1 MEHSGEHTRQ
11 VHPAVDEF
19 INHIISLK
27 GKDSHT
33 AKAYLNDLTDFFNF
47 LQLDTY
53 EKQDR
58 RGKWVIRTGGYHLGT
73 VGLKDIKSVYVRSW
87 ISALKSEEGYTSKSI
102 NRKISSLKS
111 FFKYFLRQG
120 MITKIP
126 MDRVVSLKLE
136 ERLPVYLEEK
146 STENLLS
153 NLSLIGDH
161 LHHGRAA
168 DKAPEILV
176 AEESKE
182 LEWRRRTEELVVI
195 ILYLT
200 GIRRSELIELEI
212 KNVDKARK
220 TIKVLGK
227 GNKERQI
234 PVSGELM
241 DAMMEYESQKKNFL
255 SEAAL
260 SKARSMDTDKKKGP
274 YLLVRE
280 NGERLKEHFVYATV
294 KKYLGEVT
302 SQQKKSPHVLRHT
315 FATHLTYHGA
325 TLDAVKELLGHS
337 SLAATQVYTHNSI
350 ESLKEIHKQ
359 AHPKA

>member
-1 MEHSGEHTRQ
+1 MENAGEDMTQ
-11 VHPAVDEF
+11 LHPAVDAF
-19 INHIISLK
+19 ITHIISLK
-27 GKDSHT
+27 GKESHT

-47 LQLDTY
+47 LQLKEY
-53 EKQDR
+53 KKQDR
-58 RGKWVIRTGGYHLGT
+58 RGKWIIRTGTYQLGA
-73 VGLKDIKSVYVRSW
+73 VELKDIKSVYVRSW

-120 MITKIP
+120 VISKIP

-153 NLSLIGDH
+153 NLTSIGDN
-161 LHHGRAA
+161 LHHGKTA
-168 DKAPEILV
+168 DKAPGLLI

-234 PVSGELM
+234 PVSVELM
-241 DAMMEYESQKKNFL
+241 DAMMEYELQKKNYL
-255 SEAAL
+255 SQEAL
-260 SKARSMDTDKKKGP
+260 DKARSKDTDKKKGP
-274 YLLVRE
+274 FLLVRE
-280 NGERLKEHFVYATV
+280 NGERLKEYFVYSTV